1 MRRTIKTIIN
11 RYKAKIEH
19 KRRLQDQHWITH
31 FYETVELIKVRNKQI
46 LLNQLIEVTNTS
58 PTDMVK
64 ILSLDKMIEDNR
76 TAGVITELYTRPE
89 ED

>member
-1 MRRTIKTIIN
+1 MKRTIKKLIN
-11 RYKAKIEH
+11 RQKAKIEH

-64 ILSLDKMIEDNR
+64 ILSLDKMIEDNKK
-76 TAGVITELYTRPE
+76 AGVITELYTRPE

>member
-1 MRRTIKTIIN
+1 MRNTIKTLIN
-11 RYKAKIEH
+11 RYRAKKEH
-19 KRRLQDQHWITH
+19 QKRLQDPHWNTH

-46 LLNQLIEVTNTS
+46 LLNNLIEVTNTS

-64 ILSLDKMIEDNR
+64 ILSLDKMIEDNKK
-76 TAGVITELYTRPE
+76 AGVITELYTRPE